1 MCSIEGISAVVASDF
16 EGQLPLT
23 SLHGI
28 PKIVIDDTELWNL
41 HDLPKLLWIWLGD
54 ALPGPRVLNV
64 GTHKDYCL
72 EFRPSIGSQ
81 SKSPR
86 QSGLIR
92 LSPAAFRYRSPQG

>member
-1 MCSIEGISAVVASDF
+1 MCSIGGISAVVASDF

-64 GTHKDYCL
+64 GTAIP
-72 EFRPSIGSQ
+72 F
-81 SKSPR
+81 
-86 QSGLIR
+86 
-92 LSPAAFRYRSPQG
+92 